1 MILLVRIMVRN
12 KEHTDAYAEEIKSYR
27 VIKGTDDKIMYVDA
41 NNSCHF
47 GRLSDIIRNPEII
60 NVCVRGHYYKI
71 KLPEGL

>member
-1 MILLVRIMVRN
+1 MLVRIMVRN
-12 KEHTDAYAEEIKSYR
+12 KECTDAYAEEIKSYR
-27 VIKGTDDKIMYVDA
+27 VIEGTDDKIMYVDV